1 MTGNCLTHKPTVA
14 KIAKVAASFLIVMV
28 IGFFYIKEFKKNS
41 VDLFHIKLAFNT
53 CYLMSALILSLL
65 SYLIEIF
72 IWKSIIRRQPGC
84 AGITLRQITAI
95 LYASGLFR
103 YLPGRIW
110 TFTAQSLWLK
120 KYGITKSLIIYINVV
135 CVIELIIVSLYFGLL
150 YIAIYSGKL
159 SVSMLI
165 MMLAS
170 LILVNILFNCYSNI
184 LINRLFVLAGRII
197 KTEIQPINI
206 SLSSMVV
213 IQLIVAVSWILT
225 GLAAYFLAKG
235 VGLHIVP
242 TDMIPLI
249 SAMPLSW
256 LAGYL
261 AVILPGGLG
270 VREGMMLLIL
280 KPVLVVQT
288 ALLLPILSRVMF
300 LLSEALLGLMALF
313 LGMRHNVF
321 SFGKNDEAR

>member
-1 MTGNCLTHKPTVA
+1 MPTAV
-14 KIAKVAASFLIVMV
+14 KIAKAALSALVVIV
-28 IGFFYIKEFKKNS
+28 IGYFYVNEFKKNS
-41 VDLFHIKLAFNT
+41 VDLHSLKLTINIFYLIFALSLS
-53 CYLMSALILSLL
+53 LMS
-65 SYLIEIF
+65 YLVEAF
-72 IWKSIIRRQPGC
+72 IWKLIIRMQFGRRK
-84 AGITLRQITAI
+84 ITFREIIAI

-135 CVIELIIVSLYFGLL
+135 CIIELIIVSLYFGLL
-150 YIAIYSGKL
+150 YIAIYSSRL

-170 LILVNILFNCYSNI
+170 LILVNILFNCYSSI
-184 LINRLFVLAGRII
+184 LINRLFALAGRIVR
-197 KTEIQPINI
+197 TEIQPINI
-206 SLSSMVV
+206 SLSSLAV
-213 IQLIVAVSWILT
+213 IQLIVAASWILS

-321 SFGKNDEAR
+321 SCEKNNETR